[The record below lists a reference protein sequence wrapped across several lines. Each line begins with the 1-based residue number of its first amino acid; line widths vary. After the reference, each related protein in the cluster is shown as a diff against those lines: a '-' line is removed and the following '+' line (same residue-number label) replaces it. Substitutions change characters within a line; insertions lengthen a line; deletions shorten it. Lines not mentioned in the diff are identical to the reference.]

1 MKQVTLPILLLLLA
15 VGANAQKPAT
25 RKVATNP
32 VVQQASASQYAAS
45 PEPVDNER
53 AVPLPPASLKEAE
66 VNEGNIATY
75 QVGLHKTTHIISPE
89 PILYVDIS
97 NPYVEGNLPEKNIF
111 RFKPDTAMQEGDEFQ
126 VTLVTEQYVM
136 AYRLYVTSA
145 VGDPRTATV
154 ITVKPGDALPTN
166 AYGKVG
172 RQEFDRLAF
181 RAYAAKRK
189 LFNVTHKK
197 DGMLL
202 SLNNVFVVGDYLMFD
217 VTLHNHTNLAFDLE
231 DVRFK
236 LRDKHLPKAH
246 VSQDI
251 KLTPVYGF
259 QQGEA
264 PVIKDKWRN
273 IYLFRKFT
281 YPGEKVFTIEVA
293 EKQVSG
299 RKLAIDVDY
308 RRLLEAPI
316 LN

>member
-1 MKQVTLPILLLLLA
+1 MKQFTLSIAFLLLA
-15 VGANAQKPAT
+15 GGLHAQKLASRKSSVLLEAQRVSVTQSNTPADL
-25 RKVATNP
+25 P
-32 VVQQASASQYAAS
+32 
-45 PEPVDNER
+45 PVDR
-53 AVPLPPASLKEAE
+53 VAPLPPASLKEAE

-111 RFKPDTAMQEGDEFQ
+111 RFKPDSSMKEGEEFQ
-126 VTLVTEQYVM
+126 VTLVTDQFVM
-136 AYRLYVTSA
+136 AYRLYVTGA
-145 VGDPRTATV
+145 VGDSRTATV
-154 ITVKPGDALPTN
+154 ITVKPDDALPTN
-166 AYGKVG
+166 SFGKVG
-172 RQEFDRLAF
+172 RQEFDRVAF

-189 LFNVTHKK
+189 LFNVHHKK

-202 SLNNVFVVGDYLMFD
+202 SLHNVFVVGDYLMFD
-217 VTLHNHTNLAFDLE
+217 VTVQNQTNLVFDLE

-246 VSQDI
+246 VSQEVA
-251 KLTPVYGF
+251 LQPVYSF

-264 PVIKDKWRN
+264 PVIKGKWRN

-281 YPGEKVFTIEVA
+281 YPGEKVFTIEVS

-299 RKLAIDVDY
+299 RKLQMDVDY